1 MTDAST
7 TAHMWDC
14 DGSVGPQDRVRKI
27 CGRCE
32 MPTRLL
38 HEKDSSL
45 QRRFFYG
52 QVWIF
57 FIYIFGMLT
66 RLPTQ
71 IKSSQQS
78 LSRFNDRR
86 FFFVNI
92 DRMVTSISECYYV
105 FRNLVKVTKV

>member
-1 MTDAST
+1 
-7 TAHMWDC
+7 MWDC

-57 FIYIFGMLT
+57 FYLYFWYANQVANT
-66 RLPTQ
+66 NKVLPTKP
-71 IKSSQQS
+71 IKIQRS
-78 LSRFNDRR
+78 
-86 FFFVNI
+86 
-92 DRMVTSISECYYV
+92 
-105 FRNLVKVTKV
+105 

>member
-1 MTDAST
+1 MQAQPVDASMQLARRPICGT
-7 TAHMWDC
+7 VMDQF
-14 DGSVGPQDRVRKI
+14 VGPQDRVRKI

-78 LSRFNDRR
+78 LSRFHRSVGAAPR
-86 FFFVNI
+86 LSQEW
-92 DRMVTSISECYYV
+92 RSLQQSS
-105 FRNLVKVTKV
+105 